1 MNKNRIAY
9 ILIIASIAL
18 LGLNIYNGYN
28 QNNYNYFGIGSNLL
42 LILAMAI
49 IIFQNKKIK
58 K

>member
-18 LGLNIYNGYN
+18 LGFNIYNGYN

-42 LILAMAI
+42 LILAMAV

-58 K
+58 

>member
-18 LGLNIYNGYN
+18 LGFNIYNGYN

-42 LILAMAI
+42 LILAMVI

-58 K
+58 